1 MANFDQRGQHVT
13 NQYNAGRD
21 INFGE
26 VQNPVDLVA
35 ELEKLKGQFTQA
47 QEAGVISEETSTDAE
62 YQVTKA
68 MQQAKKSDPNKK
80 TILDHLN
87 TTKALIENI
96 AAASGL
102 VTALAGAIEVVQKL
116 FS

>member
-1 MANFDQRGQHVT
+1 MTNFDQREQHVT

-21 INFGE
+21 INFGA
-26 VQNPVDLVA
+26 VQTPVDLVA

-68 MQQAKKSDPNKK
+68 MQQAKKPHPDKK

-87 TTKALIENI
+87 TTKTLIENI
-96 AAASGL
+96 TAASGL
-102 VTALAGAIEVVQKL
+102 VTALVSAIEVVQKL